1 MEKYKDL
8 PVVLAKTT
16 KEWRKWLE
24 KNHNKEKAAWVVF
37 HKKDSD
43 KKGVGYM
50 EAVEQALCFGW
61 IDGLVNKRDD
71 ESWYQYFCP
80 RKPKGNW
87 AATNK
92 ERVARMIAE
101 GQMTPA
107 GQAMIDIAK
116 QNGSWDTLTE
126 IDNEVVPP
134 DLQKLLNKNKTA
146 LKNFNAFSP
155 SARKLILYWIKS
167 AKRPET
173 REKRIQQTV
182 EKAKENI
189 KAV

>member
-8 PVVLAKTT
+8 PVVMAKTT
-16 KEWRKWLE
+16 KEWRNWLA
-24 KNHNKEKAAWVVF
+24 KNHTKEKAVWLVF
-37 HKKDSD
+37 YNKASD
-43 KKGVGYM
+43 KEGVGYV

-71 ESWYQYFCP
+71 ESRYQYFCP

-92 ERVARMIAE
+92 ERVERMIAA
-101 GQMTPA
+101 GHMTPA

-116 QNGSWDTLTE
+116 KNGSWDTLTE
-126 IDNEVVPP
+126 IDNQIIPP
-134 DLQKLLNKNKTA
+134 DLQKLLNNNKTA

-167 AKRPET
+167 AKRQET
-173 REKRIQQTV
+173 RDKRIQQTV
-182 EKAKENI
+182 EKAKDNI
-189 KAV
+189 RAV